1 MLDFLSSISTAITT
15 LFSFLF
21 SQVQNLF
28 HLLQLL
34 ASGSVLLTSAIAFMP
49 PAVAVFATAFITI
62 SVVFLIVGR

>member
-21 SQVQNLF
+21 SQIQNLF

-49 PAVAVFATAFITI
+49 PVVAVFATAFITI